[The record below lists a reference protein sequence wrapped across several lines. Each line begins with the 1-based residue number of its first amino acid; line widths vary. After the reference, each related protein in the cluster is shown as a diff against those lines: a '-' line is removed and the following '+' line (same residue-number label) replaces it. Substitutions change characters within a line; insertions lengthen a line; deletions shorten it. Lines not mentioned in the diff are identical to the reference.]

1 VTAPV
6 APDRAAGPQEI
17 VGAVLPAFGTRVG
30 VWTTAAS
37 ALPAAERTLR
47 SWVAEVDAACSRF
60 RPDSDLSRVNA
71 GAGGPVEVS
80 RLLVEAL
87 SAALTMAELTAGRCD
102 PTLGTALI
110 AAGYDRPFADI
121 VERGPGPRRP
131 PSPGGGWR
139 DVRIDHRRSTVR
151 VPPGVALDLGATAK
165 GWAVDGALQRIRGAL
180 GTAHRATG
188 LCVAAGGDLA
198 VCGPAPGPGWPVLV
212 GERLDV
218 EGGDGSEP
226 LLLAG
231 GALATTGA
239 LVRRWGRGAEQA
251 HHLIDPRTGA
261 PAESPWRLVT
271 VHAPTCLV
279 AEAAATAAWLIG
291 ERAPAW
297 LRRHRLGARLVARD
311 GTVQPPV
318 EPFPA
323 AEAA

>member
-1 VTAPV
+1 MTAP
-6 APDRAAGPQEI
+6 ATAGPRAI
-17 VGAVLPAFGTRVG
+17 TGTVLPAFGTRVG
-30 VWTTAAS
+30 VWTTDAS
-37 ALPAAERTLR
+37 ALPAAERILR

-60 RPDSDLSRVNA
+60 RSDSDLSRVNA
-71 GAGGPVEVS
+71 GAGRPVEVS

-87 SAALTMAELTAGRCD
+87 SAALAMAELTAGRCD
-102 PTLGTALI
+102 PTLGAALI

-151 VPPGVALDLGATAK
+151 VAAGVALDLGATAK

-180 GTAHRATG
+180 GTAHRTTG

-198 VCGPAPGPGWPVLV
+198 VSGPAPAHGWPVLV

-218 EGGDGSEP
+218 EGGDGGEP

-239 LVRRWGRGAEQA
+239 LVRRWGRGPEQA

-279 AEAAATAAWLIG
+279 AEAAATAAWLMG

-297 LRRHRLGARLVARD
+297 LRRHGLGARLVAGD
-311 GTVQPPV
+311 GTVRPLVP
-318 EPFPA
+318 PFPA
-323 AEAA
+323 TEAA